1 MCCENIAMSCSL
13 ISDTENLCSRG
24 ILVESDDDDDDDDA
38 SDTSQLI
45 VSSDKLN
52 NISGLLPGF
61 LEKLID

>member
-1 MCCENIAMSCSL
+1 MSCSL

-24 ILVESDDDDDDDDA
+24 ILVESDDDDDDDA

-61 LEKLID
+61 L

>member
-24 ILVESDDDDDDDDA
+24 ILVESDDDDDDDA